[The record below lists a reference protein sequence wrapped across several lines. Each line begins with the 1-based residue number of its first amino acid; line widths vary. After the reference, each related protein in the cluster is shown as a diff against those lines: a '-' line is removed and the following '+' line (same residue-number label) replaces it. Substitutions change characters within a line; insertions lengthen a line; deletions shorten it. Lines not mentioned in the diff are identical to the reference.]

1 MSYPAEYVIRIFK
14 GAYPKLNFD
23 KKSYISKKI
32 CDVGCGTGRN
42 LVLLHECGFELYG
55 TELTQEIINKTKSNL
70 MKLNITA
77 QLKIGAN
84 DSLPFDDSFF
94 DFLLSWNSLYY
105 MGKNLDFGSHVKE
118 MSRVLKNQG
127 YLIMS
132 IPKKTNFVFKNSEK
146 LKDGYRIIKDDP
158 FNVRNGEVLRVF
170 EDCMDIENTFSKYFK
185 NFIFASID
193 DDCFGYDYHWHIIIC
208 QKK

>member
-1 MSYPAEYVIRIFK
+1 
-14 GAYPKLNFD
+14 
-23 KKSYISKKI
+23 
-32 CDVGCGTGRN
+32 
-42 LVLLHECGFELYG
+42 
-55 TELTQEIINKTKSNL
+55 
-70 MKLNITA
+70 
-77 QLKIGAN
+77 
-84 DSLPFDDSFF
+84 
-94 DFLLSWNSLYY
+94 